1 MPASL
6 VLALFQE
13 KNHQGE
19 TVKEISPREAYDT
32 MQEDGQA
39 VYIDVRTVEEFAA
52 GHPEGAVN
60 IPIAFLDPAQG
71 MVFNPEFVEV
81 VGRHFAKDRK
91 LLLGC
96 KAGPRSNN
104 AANLLEQHGYQDVA
118 SVLGGF
124 GGMVDPYGQVL
135 AEGWASLGLPVSQ
148 DNGEGTS
155 YESLADEKE

>member
-1 MPASL
+1 VRHAVL
-6 VLALFQE
+6 VSRD
-13 KNHQGE
+13 KTGRE
-19 TVKEISPREAYDT
+19 TDVKEISPQEAYET
-32 MQEDGQA
+32 MQGDAEA
-39 VYIDVRTVEEFAA
+39 VYIDVRTVEEFTA

-81 VGRHFAKDRK
+81 VERHFARDRK

-104 AANLLEQHGYQDVA
+104 AANLLEQRGYRDVA
-118 SVLGGF
+118 SVRGGF
-124 GGMVDPYGQVL
+124 GGMRDPYGQVL
-135 AEGWASLGLPVSQ
+135 AEGWADLGLPVSL

-155 YESLADEKE
+155 YESLATGPG